1 MQCKIFNR
9 PDGGSVQRNVW
20 TETETSTEHTAGYGE
35 VRGERHGE
43 VGEAGGETND
53 GSSDWYGNDVDG

>member
-1 MQCKIFNR
+1 M
-9 PDGGSVQRNVW
+9 W

-43 VGEAGGETND
+43 VGEAGRETRD